1 MENKIRIVPNYY
13 DFSKLDNVKETRI
26 YPVGW
31 VSPLIVEYGIGYH
44 GELLS
49 YYWRVKGTKHT
60 FVIPIIRMDYLTEGD
75 YRNHFAE
82 ALESFREDY
91 LEWASQEFYAP
102 WMMEYKEM
110 YEKYI
115 TI

>member
-1 MENKIRIVPNYY
+1 MPNYY
-13 DFSKLDNVKETRI
+13 DFSKLDNVKETRVI
-26 YPVGW
+26 ANGW
-31 VSPLIVEYGIGYH
+31 VPLIVEYGVGYH

-49 YYWRVKGTKHT
+49 YYWRIKGTKHT

-75 YRNHFAE
+75 YNSHFRE

-91 LEWASQEFYAP
+91 LGWIEEQFYAP
-102 WMMEYKEM
+102 WMCEYRDI